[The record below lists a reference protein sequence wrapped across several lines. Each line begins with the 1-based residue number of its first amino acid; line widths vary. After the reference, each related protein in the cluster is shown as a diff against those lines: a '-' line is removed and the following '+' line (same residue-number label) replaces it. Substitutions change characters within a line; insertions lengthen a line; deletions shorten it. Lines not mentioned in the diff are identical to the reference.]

1 MGKSIRT
8 PDTQTADGAGTRA
21 AALDREPIKL
31 DSSKLDIA
39 KDVPAPPPPPP
50 PRLDEFDQPR
60 AAKPQLASTLMMV
73 LLFLMTL
80 GFAALAAYH
89 APTLGWPALI
99 LLGGMAVMA
108 FIAFLISR
116 ADRRT
121 ELRSESPENIYVN
134 AFWRDPEPSIIIRG
148 GKVVRANRAYE
159 YLAKSLGVKSEGGL
173 PPTVDRLFADQ
184 RNETAPAI
192 FRLHHM
198 GEETSFAEEIVDT
211 IGPSGRHHRYHLRVT
226 ALQGGQLWTI
236 TDLANSVSGAATA
249 LTHAPVGL
257 FSVDREGKVLAMNS
271 VLERWLGVDKSPAP
285 DFMREFI
292 ESPETLLESPPVPG
306 RIVRADTRLITRK
319 GLVSPTVMVGS
330 WRELDTG
337 EIIASVGLYG
347 HSSLGAPAN
356 PVLARRLAA
365 AKAGAHGVAQPSAKA
380 GLISGSDS
388 ALAAPFGIL
397 KLKGSTLA
405 ESMIVS
411 ANHAFDRMAEG
422 QVWTGN
428 DFAQIINDN
437 ADSREFLSLPAGDCE
452 PEKAYEAFLFGDRAL
467 PVSIYI
473 VAEPGDPLV
482 SWAYLVDISARKSLE
497 DQLVQSQKMQA
508 IGQLAAGVAHDFNNL
523 LTAIRLNTDEL
534 LGRHPVGDPSYP
546 ELQKINS
553 TVSRAAGLVKKLLAF
568 SRRQTRR
575 AERVDVTETL
585 SDMVVTL
592 KQTIGERVKLNVV
605 HGRGLPPILADKTQI
620 DTVLMNL
627 CVNAR
632 DAMAEQGGGTITIR
646 SSERRLE
653 ALDDSDP
660 AEKLKAAKGEHFVCI
675 EVSDTGTGMPDEVKA
690 KIFEPFFTTKEVGK
704 GTGLGLAT
712 VYGIVEQS
720 GGAMSVDSTMGV
732 GTSFRLYFPV
742 ADENFVPEVLAT
754 PKAAAGPR
762 PPSNL
767 AGQGTILFVEDED
780 SVRVIAAKTLR
791 KRGYKVIEACDGDEA
806 FEILEDGEEVF
817 DLMISD
823 VVMPGMDGP
832 TLLKKARAML
842 GEARIVFISGYA
854 KEEFSDLLSE
864 EPDVTFLPKPFT
876 LAQLAEKVKAEIG
889 ESNDDYY

>member
-1 MGKSIRT
+1 MIR
-8 PDTQTADGAGTRA
+8 DTDKAQLA
-21 AALDREPIKL
+21 E
-31 DSSKLDIA
+31 
-39 KDVPAPPPPPP
+39 APPLRQTQ
-50 PRLDEFDQPR
+50 RLETAPVLGSGENIT
-60 AAKPQLASTLMMV
+60 ALASAFPDASSAVTRGNRLSTLIII
-73 LLFLMTL
+73 LLLLLTAGL
-80 GFAALAAYH
+80 TALAALN
-89 APTLGWPALI
+89 AKTMGWPAVI
-99 LLGGMAVMA
+99 LLGGMAVLA
-108 FIAFLISR
+108 FIAYLISL

-121 ELRSESPENIYVN
+121 RKRAAAPENIYVS
-134 AFWRDPEPSIIIRG
+134 AFWRDPVPAVIIRG
-148 GKVVRANRAYE
+148 GLVLRANAAYMK
-159 YLAKSLGVKSEGGL
+159 LAKELGISAVGGL
-173 PPTVDRLFADQ
+173 APTVDRMFAGQ
-184 RNETAPAI
+184 GEGTAPAI

-198 GEETSFAEEIVDT
+198 PEDMPRAEEFIET
-211 IGPSGRHHRYHLRVT
+211 IARDGRHRRYHLQVST
-226 ALQGGQLWTI
+226 LPDGQLWQISDMTK
-236 TDLANSVSGAATA
+236 TVTRGEPV

-257 FSVDREGKVLAMNS
+257 FSVDRDGKVIAMNA
-271 VLERWLGVDKSPAP
+271 VLERWLGVDKLPPPAY
-285 DFMREFI
+285 MREFI
-292 ESPETLLESPPVPG
+292 ENPETLLESPPTPG

-319 GLVSPTVMVGS
+319 GLVSPTVMVGT

-337 EIIASVGLYG
+337 EIVASIALYG
-347 HSSLGAPAN
+347 HSSLGAPTN
-356 PVLARRLAA
+356 PALTR
-365 AKAGAHGVAQPSAKA
+365 
-380 GLISGSDS
+380 DS
-388 ALAAPFGIL
+388 AARVTASRKGTSAGPDSVFSAPFGIL
-397 KLKGSTLA
+397 NLNGATLGDA
-405 ESMIVS
+405 TIVS
-411 ANHAFDRMAEG
+411 SNPAFERMAEG
-422 QVWTGN
+422 RIWKGSTFSKVL
-428 DFAQIINDN
+428 I
-437 ADSREFLSLPAGDCE
+437 DSPETRELLAMQPAACSPEQAFEAVLSGD
-452 PEKAYEAFLFGDRAL
+452 KAL
-467 PVSIYI
+467 PISLYVVSEPTDPNICWVYI
-473 VAEPGDPLV
+473 
-482 SWAYLVDISARKSLE
+482 VDISARKLLE

-605 HGRGLPPILADKTQI
+605 HGRGLPPILADKNQI
-620 DTVLMNL
+620 DTILMNL

-632 DAMAEQGGGTITIR
+632 DAMADQGGGTITIR
-646 SSERRLE
+646 SSDCDIAALE
-653 ALDDSDP
+653 SYDP
-660 AEKLKAAKGEHFVCI
+660 VEAIRKAKADRFVRI
-675 EVSDTGTGMPDEVKA
+675 EISDTGTGMTDDVKA

-720 GGAMSVDSTMGV
+720 GGAMSVDSTIGV
-732 GTSFRLYFPV
+732 GTTFRLYFPV
-742 ADENFVPEVLAT
+742 ADETFVADANAGVKA
-754 PKAAAGPR
+754 KAAVR

-791 KRGYKVIEACDGDEA
+791 KRGYKVIEACDGEEA
-806 FEILEDGEEVF
+806 YEILEDDEHNF

-832 TLLKKARAML
+832 ALLKKGRAML

-889 ESNDDYY
+889 ESNDEYL

>member
-1 MGKSIRT
+1 MKSVIRT
-8 PDTQTADGAGTRA
+8 NNDKQVAEAPPQNQTARLKAVEGEAVSTPEIAGQSEGSNPA
-21 AALDREPIKL
+21 E
-31 DSSKLDIA
+31 SA
-39 KDVPAPPPPPP
+39 KTSAGS
-50 PRLDEFDQPR
+50 L
-60 AAKPQLASTLMMV
+60 LLLV
-73 LLFLMTL
+73 LLFLMMVTL
-80 GFAALAAYH
+80 AALAAVN
-89 APTLGWPALI
+89 AKALGWSAI
-99 LLGGMAVMA
+99 VVLGGLALLA
-108 FIAFLISR
+108 FIAFLISYETRKSRLR
-116 ADRRT
+116 AAAPQD
-121 ELRSESPENIYVN
+121 IYISAFN
-134 AFWRDPEPSIIIRG
+134 ADPDPSVIIKS
-148 GKVVRANRAYE
+148 GKVVRANAAYIA
-159 YLAKSLGVKSEGGL
+159 LASELDVLAVGGTA
-173 PPTVDRLFADQ
+173 PTVDRMFAGQ
-184 RNETAPAI
+184 GEEIAPAI

-198 GEETSFAEEIVDT
+198 RDDVSFAEEFIETLD
-211 IGPSGRHHRYHLRVT
+211 GDGRARRYHLRVS
-226 ALQGGQLWTI
+226 ALNDAQLWQVGDMARRVTGGEP
-236 TDLANSVSGAATA
+236 V
-249 LTHAPVGL
+249 LTQAPVGL
-257 FSVDREGKVLAMNS
+257 FSVDREGKVIAMNS
-271 VLERWLGVDKSPAP
+271 VLERWLGVGP
-285 DFMREFI
+285 DEPIATMREFI
-292 ESPETLLESPPVPG
+292 ENPETLLDSPPTPG

-319 GLVSPTVMVGS
+319 RLVSPTVMIGT

-337 EIIASVGLYG
+337 EIVASVALYG
-347 HSSLGAPAN
+347 HSSLGGGSESPA
-356 PVLARRLAA
+356 LARAA
-365 AKAGAHGVAQPSAKA
+365 AARLKAKRSA
-380 GLISGSDS
+380 SGEVQSEDS
-388 ALAAPFGIL
+388 VLAAPFGIL
-397 KLKGSTLA
+397 QLSGATLGEA
-405 ESMIVS
+405 TILS
-411 ANHAFDRMAEG
+411 ANPAFERMSEG
-422 QVWTGN
+422 RISAGGDFSDVLTPIGN
-428 DFAQIINDN
+428 SSELLA
-437 ADSREFLSLPAGDCE
+437 LSPASCE
-452 PEKAYEAFLFGDRAL
+452 PETAYEAVLSGDAAM

-473 VAEPGDPLV
+473 VAEPADPTV
-482 SWAYLVDISARKSLE
+482 CWAYIVDISARKLLE

-605 HGRGLPPILADKTQI
+605 HGRGLPPVLADKNQI
-620 DTVLMNL
+620 DTILMNL

-632 DAMAEQGGGTITIR
+632 DAMADQGGGTITIR
-646 SSERRLE
+646 SSACDMSALE
-653 ALDDSDP
+653 ATDP
-660 AEKLKAAKGEHFVCI
+660 ADALKAAKGDNFVRI
-675 EVSDTGTGMPDEVKA
+675 SVSDTGTGMPDDIKA

-720 GGAMSVDSTMGV
+720 GGAMSVDSAMGV
-732 GTSFRLYFPV
+732 GTTFRLYFPV
-742 ADENFVPEVLAT
+742 ADPSMVPEVET
-754 PKAAAGPR
+754 KPKAAAASR

-767 AGQGTILFVEDED
+767 SGQGTILFVEDED

-806 FEILEDGEEVF
+806 YEILEDGEDVF

-832 TLLKKARAML
+832 TLLKKGRKML

-876 LAQLAEKVKAEIG
+876 LVQLAEKVKEQIG
-889 ESNDDYY
+889 ESNDEYL

>member
-1 MGKSIRT
+1 MSSMIR
-8 PDTQTADGAGTRA
+8 DTDEAAKANAAVMTATVAGEVA
-21 AALDREPIKL
+21 E
-31 DSSKLDIA
+31 
-39 KDVPAPPPPPP
+39 APPL
-50 PRLDEFDQPR
+50 RQTQQLR
-60 AAKPQLASTLMMV
+60 AEGISRRDNVHALASAFPDSDGPAGRGSRASVFILI
-73 LLFLMTL
+73 LLILLTL
-80 GFAALAAYH
+80 GLTVLAAIN
-89 APTLGWPALI
+89 AKSMGWPALI

-108 FIAFLISR
+108 FIACLISL

-121 ELRSESPENIYVN
+121 RVRAEAPENVYVS
-134 AFWRDPEPSIIIRG
+134 AFWRDPVPAVIIRG
-148 GKVVRANRAYE
+148 GLVLRANAAYMA
-159 YLAKSLGVKSEGGL
+159 LANELGVTGAGGL
-173 PPTVDRLFADQ
+173 APTVDRMFAGQ
-184 RNETAPAI
+184 GEGTAPAI

-198 GEETSFAEEIVDT
+198 AEDTPRAEEFIET
-211 IGPSGRHHRYHLRVT
+211 IARDGRHRRYHIQVT
-226 ALQGGQLWTI
+226 ALSDGQLWQISDMAKTV
-236 TDLANSVSGAATA
+236 TGGEPV

-257 FSVDREGKVLAMNS
+257 FSVDRDGKVIAMNA
-271 VLERWLGVDKSPAP
+271 VLERWLGVDKLPAP
-285 DFMREFI
+285 DLMREFI
-292 ESPETLLESPPVPG
+292 ENPETLLESPPTPG

-319 GLVSPTVMVGS
+319 GLVSPTVMVGT

-337 EIIASVGLYG
+337 EIVASVALYG
-347 HSSLGAPAN
+347 HSSLGAPSS
-356 PVLARRLAA
+356 LALTRQSAARLQASRR
-365 AKAGAHGVAQPSAKA
+365 S
-380 GLISGSDS
+380 SGSASAMSDS
-388 ALAAPFGIL
+388 VISAPFGIL
-397 KLKGSTLA
+397 KLQGDTLGA
-405 ESMIVS
+405 ATIISS
-411 ANHAFDRMAEG
+411 NPAFERMAEG
-422 QVWTGN
+422 RIWAGN
-428 DFAQIINDN
+428 DFASVLTDTSQ
-437 ADSREFLSLPAGDCE
+437 SRELLVLAPGACSPETAFEAVLSGDN
-452 PEKAYEAFLFGDRAL
+452 AL
-467 PVSIYI
+467 PVSIYV
-473 VAEPGDPLV
+473 VAEPADPSV
-482 SWAYLVDISARKSLE
+482 CWVYLVDISARKLLE

-605 HGRGLPPILADKTQI
+605 HGRGLPPILADKNQI
-620 DTVLMNL
+620 DTILMNL

-632 DAMAEQGGGTITIR
+632 DAMADQGGGTITIR
-646 SSERRLE
+646 SSDCELDALE
-653 ALDDSDP
+653 PSDP
-660 AEKLKAAKGEHFVCI
+660 AEALRKAKGERFVRI

-720 GGAMSVDSTMGV
+720 GGAMSVDSTIGV
-732 GTSFRLYFPV
+732 GTTFRLYFPV
-742 ADENFVPEVLAT
+742 ADANFIPDISPK
-754 PKAAAGPR
+754 PKASTAPR
-762 PPSNL
+762 PPSDL

-806 FEILEDGEEVF
+806 YDILEAGEEKF

-832 TLLKKARAML
+832 TLLKKGRALL
-842 GEARIVFISGYA
+842 GDARIVFISGYA

-889 ESNDDYY
+889 ESNDEYL

>member
-1 MGKSIRT
+1 MIR
-8 PDTQTADGAGTRA
+8 DTD
-21 AALDREPIKL
+21 K
-31 DSSKLDIA
+31 A
-39 KDVPAPPPPPP
+39 KVAEAPPLRETQ
-50 PRLDEFDQPR
+50 RLEMSASVIGR
-60 AAKPQLASTLMMV
+60 ENIESLASAFPDAREAPRSSGLSILIMV
-73 LLFLMTL
+73 LLVLLTL
-80 GFAALAAYH
+80 GLTGLTAFH
-89 APTLGWPALI
+89 ARTMGWPALV
-99 LLGGMAVMA
+99 LLGGMAVLA
-108 FIAFLISR
+108 FIACLISL

-121 ELRSESPENIYVN
+121 RARAVAPENIYVS
-134 AFWRDPEPSIIIRG
+134 AFWRDPVPAVIIRG
-148 GKVVRANRAYE
+148 GLVLRANAAYMA
-159 YLAKSLGVKSEGGL
+159 LAKELGVSGVGGL
-173 PPTVDRLFADQ
+173 APTVDRMFAGQ
-184 RNETAPAI
+184 GEGTAPAI

-198 GEETSFAEEIVDT
+198 PENTPRAEEFIET
-211 IGPSGRHHRYHLRVT
+211 IARDGRHRRYHLQVS
-226 ALQGGQLWTI
+226 ALPDGQLWQISDMAKTV
-236 TDLANSVSGAATA
+236 TGGEPV

-257 FSVDREGKVLAMNS
+257 FSVDRDGKVIAMNV
-271 VLERWLGVDKSPAP
+271 VLERWLGVDKLPAP
-285 DFMREFI
+285 ALMREFI
-292 ESPETLLESPPVPG
+292 ENPETLLESPPTPG

-319 GLVSPTVMVGS
+319 GLVSPTVMIGT

-337 EIIASVGLYG
+337 EIVASVALYG
-347 HSSLGAPAN
+347 HSSLGAPSSPA
-356 PVLARRLAA
+356 LTRESASRITASRQ
-365 AKAGAHGVAQPSAKA
+365 GATASN
-380 GLISGSDS
+380 SDS
-388 ALAAPFGIL
+388 VFSAPFGIL
-397 KLKGSTLA
+397 NLKGETLGTA
-405 ESMIVS
+405 KIVS
-411 ANHAFDRMAEG
+411 SNPAFERMAEG
-422 QVWTGN
+422 RIWTGN
-428 DFAQIINDN
+428 DFSAVLTDSIE
-437 ADSREFLSLPAGDCE
+437 SRELLALAPTACSPQNAFEAVLAGDN
-452 PEKAYEAFLFGDRAL
+452 AL
-467 PVSIYI
+467 PVSIY
-473 VAEPGDPLV
+473 VVSEPTDPTNCWV
-482 SWAYLVDISARKSLE
+482 YLVDISTRKLLE

-605 HGRGLPPILADKTQI
+605 HGRGLPPILADKNQI
-620 DTVLMNL
+620 DTILMNL

-632 DAMAEQGGGTITIR
+632 DAMADQGGGTITIR
-646 SSERRLE
+646 SSDCDIEALE
-653 ALDDSDP
+653 AYDP
-660 AEKLKAAKGEHFVCI
+660 IDAIRKAKADRFVRI

-720 GGAMSVDSTMGV
+720 GGAMSVDSTIGV
-732 GTSFRLYFPV
+732 GTTFRLYFPV
-742 ADENFVPEVLAT
+742 ADENFVADVNAA
-754 PKAAAGPR
+754 PKAKAAVR

-791 KRGYKVIEACDGDEA
+791 KRGYKVIEACDGEEA
-806 FEILEDGEEVF
+806 YEILEDGEEKF

-832 TLLKKARAML
+832 ALLKKGRPLL

-889 ESNDDYY
+889 ESNDEYL

>member
-1 MGKSIRT
+1 MIRDIEAAQVAEA
-8 PDTQTADGAGTRA
+8 PPLSQTQ
-21 AALDREPIKL
+21 KL
-31 DSSKLDIA
+31 DAAPSVSEQSNNIPAQRSDALANEFSNLADLKASNSKGGSVVI
-39 KDVPAPPPPPP
+39 V
-50 PRLDEFDQPR
+50 
-60 AAKPQLASTLMMV
+60 V
-73 LLFLMTL
+73 LLGLMTL
-80 GFAALAAYH
+80 VLSGLTAYH
-89 APTLGWPALI
+89 ASSLGWPALF
-99 LLGGMAVMA
+99 LLAGMAVLA
-108 FIAFLISR
+108 FIACLIAL

-121 ELRSESPENIYVN
+121 KARAHAPENIYIS
-134 AFWRDPEPSIIIRG
+134 AFQQDPVAAVIIRG
-148 GKVVRANRAYE
+148 GSVLRANAAYMA
-159 YLAKSLGVKSEGGL
+159 LATELGVTTTGGL
-173 PPTVDRLFADQ
+173 APTVDRMFTGQ
-184 RNETAPAI
+184 GEGTAPAI
-192 FRLHHM
+192 FRLHHLP
-198 GEETSFAEEIVDT
+198 EDTPHAEEFIET
-211 IGPSGRHHRYHLRVT
+211 IARDGRHRRYNLQVT
-226 ALQGGQLWTI
+226 ALPDGQLWQISDMAKTV
-236 TDLANSVSGAATA
+236 TGGEPV

-257 FSVDREGKVLAMNS
+257 FSVDRDGKIIAMNA
-271 VLERWLGVDKSPAP
+271 VLERWLGSDKMPAP
-285 DFMREFI
+285 EWMREFI
-292 ESPETLLESPPVPG
+292 ENPESLLESPPTPG

-319 GLVSPTVMVGS
+319 GLVSPTVMVGT

-337 EIIASVGLYG
+337 EIVASVALYG
-347 HSSLGAPAN
+347 HSSLGVPSNQAPS
-356 PVLARRLAA
+356 RDAA
-365 AKAGAHGVAQPSAKA
+365 ARLNASRRGAGTSAAHT
-380 GLISGSDS
+380 DS
-388 ALAAPFGIL
+388 VLSSPFGVL
-397 KLKGSTLA
+397 KLKGDTLGDA
-405 ESMIVS
+405 TIISS
-411 ANHAFDRMAEG
+411 NPAFERMGEG
-422 QVWTGN
+422 RIWAGN
-428 DFAQIINDN
+428 DFSTVLTDN
-437 ADSREFLSLPAGDCE
+437 AASRDLLALSPSACNPEQAFEAVLSGDH
-452 PEKAYEAFLFGDRAL
+452 AL
-467 PVSIYI
+467 PVNLYVVSEPADLTVCWIYI
-473 VAEPGDPLV
+473 
-482 SWAYLVDISARKSLE
+482 VDISARKLLE

-575 AERVDVTETL
+575 AEAVDVTDTL

-605 HGRGLPPILADKTQI
+605 HGRGLPPILADKNQI
-620 DTVLMNL
+620 DTILMNL

-632 DAMAEQGGGTITIR
+632 DAMSDQGGGTITIR
-646 SSERRLE
+646 SSDCDLANLLDTDPVE
-653 ALDDSDP
+653 ALR
-660 AEKLKAAKGEHFVCI
+660 KAKGDRFVRI
-675 EVSDTGTGMPDEVKA
+675 EVSDTGTGMPDNVKA

-742 ADENFVPEVLAT
+742 VDASFVADVVVK
-754 PKAAAGPR
+754 PKSSAPR
-762 PPSNL
+762 PPSDL

-806 FEILEDGEEVF
+806 YEILEEGEDTF

-832 TLLKKARAML
+832 TLLKKGRSLL
-842 GEARIVFISGYA
+842 GDARIVFISGYA
-854 KEEFSDLLSE
+854 KEEFSELLSE

-889 ESNDDYY
+889 ESHDEYL

>member
-1 MGKSIRT
+1 MSSMIRDIDKAQVSEA
-8 PDTQTADGAGTRA
+8 PPLKQTQRFENHGNRPVGAVAENVRM
-21 AALDREPIKL
+21 
-31 DSSKLDIA
+31 SSDAFNNDITQKEFPDIA
-39 KDVPAPPPPPP
+39 RRSSPPNSIASMMIIA
-50 PRLDEFDQPR
+50 LLILITVGLTV
-60 AAKPQLASTLMMV
+60 LA
-73 LLFLMTL
+73 
-80 GFAALAAYH
+80 GFH
-89 APTLGWPALI
+89 ASSMGWSALI
-99 LLGGMAVMA
+99 LLGGMAVLA
-108 FIAFLISR
+108 FIACLIAL

-121 ELRSESPENIYVN
+121 KARAHAPENIYIS
-134 AFWRDPEPSIIIRG
+134 AFWRDPVPAVIIRDSR
-148 GKVVRANRAYE
+148 VLRANAAYMA
-159 YLAKSLGVKSEGGL
+159 LAEELGITGTGGL
-173 PPTVDRLFADQ
+173 APTVDRMFAGQGDGI
-184 RNETAPAI
+184 APAI
-192 FRLHHM
+192 FRLHHLP
-198 GEETSFAEEIVDT
+198 EKTKFAEEFIET
-211 IGPSGRHHRYHLRVT
+211 IAPDSRLRRYHLAVS
-226 ALQGGQLWTI
+226 ALSDGQLWQISDMAKTV
-236 TDLANSVSGAATA
+236 TGGEPV

-257 FSVDREGKVLAMNS
+257 FSVDRDGKVIAMNT
-271 VLERWLGVDKSPAP
+271 VLERWLGVDKLPAP
-285 DFMREFI
+285 DLMREFI
-292 ESPETLLESPPVPG
+292 ESPETLLESPPTPG

-319 GLVSPTVMVGS
+319 GLVSPTVMIGT

-337 EIIASVGLYG
+337 EIVASVALYG
-347 HSSLGAPAN
+347 HSSLGTPTAPAVTGQAASRLRSARGRSSDLTGN
-356 PVLARRLAA
+356 SESVL
-365 AKAGAHGVAQPSAKA
+365 S
-380 GLISGSDS
+380 
-388 ALAAPFGIL
+388 APFGIL
-397 KLKGSTLA
+397 KLEGETLGEA
-405 ESMIVS
+405 TIISS
-411 ANHAFDRMAEG
+411 NPAFERMGEG
-422 QVWTGN
+422 RIWTGN
-428 DFAQIINDN
+428 PFSTVLTPTASSKDLLA
-437 ADSREFLSLPAGDCE
+437 LSPLNCNPDTPFEAVLSGD
-452 PEKAYEAFLFGDRAL
+452 KAM
-467 PVSIYI
+467 PVSLYI
-473 VAEPGDPLV
+473 VADPNTPQTCWV
-482 SWAYLVDISARKSLE
+482 YIVDISARKLLE

-605 HGRGLPPILADKTQI
+605 HGRGLPPILADKNQI
-620 DTVLMNL
+620 DTILMNL

-632 DAMAEQGGGTITIR
+632 DAMADQGGGTITIR
-646 SSERRLE
+646 SSACDL
-653 ALDDSDP
+653 ADLQPSDP
-660 AEKLKAAKGEHFVCI
+660 VEGLRKAKGDAFVRI

-720 GGAMSVDSTMGV
+720 GGVMSVDSTMGV
-732 GTSFRLYFPV
+732 GTTFRLYFPV
-742 ADENFVPEVLAT
+742 ADANFVPEVA
-754 PKAAAGPR
+754 PKPKSTAPR
-762 PPSNL
+762 PPSDL

-806 FEILEDGEEVF
+806 YEILEDGEETF

-832 TLLKKARAML
+832 ALLKKGRKLL
-842 GEARIVFISGYA
+842 GDARIVFISGYA

-876 LAQLAEKVKAEIG
+876 LAQLAAKVKAEIG
-889 ESNDDYY
+889 ESNDEYL

>member
-1 MGKSIRT
+1 
-8 PDTQTADGAGTRA
+8 
-21 AALDREPIKL
+21 
-31 DSSKLDIA
+31 
-39 KDVPAPPPPPP
+39 
-50 PRLDEFDQPR
+50 
-60 AAKPQLASTLMMV
+60 
-73 LLFLMTL
+73 
-80 GFAALAAYH
+80 
-89 APTLGWPALI
+89 
-99 LLGGMAVMA
+99 
-108 FIAFLISR
+108 
-116 ADRRT
+116 
-121 ELRSESPENIYVN
+121 
-134 AFWRDPEPSIIIRG
+134 
-148 GKVVRANRAYE
+148 
-159 YLAKSLGVKSEGGL
+159 
-173 PPTVDRLFADQ
+173 
-184 RNETAPAI
+184 
-192 FRLHHM
+192 
-198 GEETSFAEEIVDT
+198 
-211 IGPSGRHHRYHLRVT
+211 
-226 ALQGGQLWTI
+226 
-236 TDLANSVSGAATA
+236 
-249 LTHAPVGL
+249 
-257 FSVDREGKVLAMNS
+257 
-271 VLERWLGVDKSPAP
+271 
-285 DFMREFI
+285 
-292 ESPETLLESPPVPG
+292 
-306 RIVRADTRLITRK
+306 
-319 GLVSPTVMVGS
+319 
-330 WRELDTG
+330 
-337 EIIASVGLYG
+337 
-347 HSSLGAPAN
+347 
-356 PVLARRLAA
+356 
-365 AKAGAHGVAQPSAKA
+365 
-380 GLISGSDS
+380 
-388 ALAAPFGIL
+388 
-397 KLKGSTLA
+397 
-405 ESMIVS
+405 
-411 ANHAFDRMAEG
+411 
-422 QVWTGN
+422 
-428 DFAQIINDN
+428 
-437 ADSREFLSLPAGDCE
+437 
-452 PEKAYEAFLFGDRAL
+452 
-467 PVSIYI
+467 
-473 VAEPGDPLV
+473 
-482 SWAYLVDISARKSLE
+482 
-497 DQLVQSQKMQA
+497 
-508 IGQLAAGVAHDFNNL
+508 
-523 LTAIRLNTDEL
+523 
-534 LGRHPVGDPSYP
+534 
-546 ELQKINS
+546 
-553 TVSRAAGLVKKLLAF
+553 
-568 SRRQTRR
+568 
-575 AERVDVTETL
+575 
-585 SDMVVTL
+585 
-592 KQTIGERVKLNVV
+592 
-605 HGRGLPPILADKTQI
+605 
-620 DTVLMNL
+620 MNL

>member
-1 MGKSIRT
+1 MIRDIKKAEIAEAT
-8 PDTQTADGAGTRA
+8 PLSQTQRLEPVAHIPA
-21 AALDREPIKL
+21 AHMSNLHIDDA
-31 DSSKLDIA
+31 
-39 KDVPAPPPPPP
+39 VP
-50 PRLDEFDQPR
+50 RGGS
-60 AAKPQLASTLMMV
+60 LASVLIIV
-73 LLFLMTL
+73 LLGGLTL
-80 GFAALAAYH
+80 GLAGLAAFH
-89 APTLGWPALI
+89 ASSLGWPALI
-99 LLGGMAVMA
+99 LLGGMAVLA
-108 FIAFLISR
+108 FIACLISL
-116 ADRRT
+116 ADRRS
-121 ELRSESPENIYVN
+121 RARADAPENIYVS
-134 AFWRDPEPSIIIRG
+134 AFWRDPVPAVIIRG
-148 GKVVRANRAYE
+148 GLVLRANAAYMA
-159 YLAKSLGVKSEGGL
+159 LANELGVTGVGGL
-173 PPTVDRLFADQ
+173 APTVDRMFAGQGDG
-184 RNETAPAI
+184 TAPAI

-198 GEETSFAEEIVDT
+198 AEDTPQAEEFIET
-211 IGPSGRHHRYHLRVT
+211 IARDGRHRRYHLQVT
-226 ALQGGQLWTI
+226 ALPDGQLWQISDMAKTV
-236 TDLANSVSGAATA
+236 TGGEPV

-257 FSVDREGKVLAMNS
+257 FSVDRDGKVIAMNA
-271 VLERWLGVDKSPAP
+271 VLERWLGVDKMPAP
-285 DFMREFI
+285 HLMREFI
-292 ESPETLLESPPVPG
+292 ENPETLLESPPTPG

-319 GLVSPTVMVGS
+319 GLVSPTVMVGT

-337 EIIASVGLYG
+337 EVVASVALYG
-347 HSSLGAPAN
+347 HSSLGSPSSPA
-356 PVLARRLAA
+356 LTREAATRLQSSRRMGTSG
-365 AKAGAHGVAQPSAKA
+365 AGQ
-380 GLISGSDS
+380 SDS
-388 ALAAPFGIL
+388 VLSAPFGIL
-397 KLKGSTLA
+397 KLKGETLGGA
-405 ESMIVS
+405 TIISS
-411 ANHAFDRMAEG
+411 NPAFERMAEG
-422 QVWTGN
+422 RIWAGN
-428 DFAQIINDN
+428 DFSTVLTNN
-437 ADSREFLSLPAGDCE
+437 AESHDLLTLTPSTCSSEQAYDAVLSGNN
-452 PEKAYEAFLFGDRAL
+452 AL
-467 PVSIYI
+467 NVSIYI
-473 VAEPGDPLV
+473 VSEPSEPSV
-482 SWAYLVDISARKSLE
+482 CWVYLVDISARKLLE

-605 HGRGLPPILADKTQI
+605 HGRGLPPILADKNQI
-620 DTVLMNL
+620 DTILMNL

-632 DAMAEQGGGTITIR
+632 DAMADQGGGTITIR
-646 SSERRLE
+646 SSDCDLSIAETTDPLE
-653 ALDDSDP
+653 ALR
-660 AEKLKAAKGEHFVCI
+660 KAKGERFVRI

-720 GGAMSVDSTMGV
+720 GGAMSVDSTIGV
-732 GTSFRLYFPV
+732 GTTFRLYFPV
-742 ADENFVPEVLAT
+742 ADSNFVPEASAK
-754 PKAAAGPR
+754 PKTSAPR
-762 PPSNL
+762 PPSDL

-806 FEILEDGEEVF
+806 YEILEEGEEAF

-832 TLLKKARAML
+832 TLLKKGRALL
-842 GEARIVFISGYA
+842 GDARIVFISGYA

-889 ESNDDYY
+889 ESNDEYL

>member
-1 MGKSIRT
+1 MSSMIR
-8 PDTQTADGAGTRA
+8 
-21 AALDREPIKL
+21 
-31 DSSKLDIA
+31 DID
-39 KDVPAPPPPPP
+39 KVQVSEAPPLSQTQRFQNHVDVSRDSATKNTPMPRDISENEFPGIANSSAPP
-50 PRLDEFDQPR
+50 
-60 AAKPQLASTLMMV
+60 KGLASIIIITLLV
-73 LLFLMTL
+73 LLTIGLTL
-80 GFAALAAYH
+80 LAGFH
-89 APTLGWPALI
+89 ASSIGWPALI
-99 LLGGMAVMA
+99 LLGGMAVLA
-108 FIAFLISR
+108 FIACLIAL

-121 ELRSESPENIYVN
+121 KARAHAPENIYIS
-134 AFWRDPEPSIIIRG
+134 AFWRDPVPAVIIRDG
-148 GKVVRANRAYE
+148 RVLRANSAYMA
-159 YLAKSLGVKSEGGL
+159 LAEDLGVTGTGGL
-173 PPTVDRLFADQ
+173 APTVDRMFAGQ
-184 RNETAPAI
+184 GEGTAPAI
-192 FRLHHM
+192 FRLHHLP
-198 GEETSFAEEIVDT
+198 EKTSYAEEFIET
-211 IGPSGRHHRYHLRVT
+211 IAGDGRLRRYHLAVS
-226 ALQGGQLWTI
+226 ALSKGQLWQISDMAKTV
-236 TDLANSVSGAATA
+236 TGGEPV

-257 FSVDREGKVLAMNS
+257 FSVDRDGKVIAMNA
-271 VLERWLGVDKSPAP
+271 VLERWLGVDKMPAP
-285 DFMREFI
+285 DLMREFI
-292 ESPETLLESPPVPG
+292 ESPETLLESPPTPG

-319 GLVSPTVMVGS
+319 GLVSPTVMVGT

-337 EIIASVGLYG
+337 EIVASVALYG
-347 HSSLGAPAN
+347 HSTLGAPTA
-356 PVLARRLAA
+356 PSVKSQAA
-365 AKAGAHGVAQPSAKA
+365 ALRSRAN
-380 GLISGSDS
+380 LSGHSES
-388 ALAAPFGIL
+388 VLSAPFGIL
-397 KLKGSTLA
+397 KLEGETLGEA
-405 ESMIVS
+405 TIISS
-411 ANHAFDRMAEG
+411 NPAFERMGEG
-422 QVWTGN
+422 RIWTGN
-428 DFAQIINDN
+428 AFSTVLAPSASSKELLALSPLNCRADEPYEAVLSGDN
-437 ADSREFLSLPAGDCE
+437 AM
-452 PEKAYEAFLFGDRAL
+452 
-467 PVSIYI
+467 PVSLYI
-473 VAEPGDPLV
+473 VADSDAPQTCWV
-482 SWAYLVDISARKSLE
+482 YIVDISARKLLE

-605 HGRGLPPILADKTQI
+605 HGRGLPPILADKNQI
-620 DTVLMNL
+620 DTILMNL

-632 DAMAEQGGGTITIR
+632 DAMADQGGGTITIR
-646 SSERRLE
+646 SSACDL
-653 ALDDSDP
+653 ADLQPSDP
-660 AEKLKAAKGEHFVCI
+660 VEGLRKAKGDAFVRI

-720 GGAMSVDSTMGV
+720 GGVMSVDSTMGV
-732 GTSFRLYFPV
+732 GTTFRLYFPV
-742 ADENFVPEVLAT
+742 ADASFVQEVA
-754 PKAAAGPR
+754 PKPKSTAPR
-762 PPSNL
+762 PPSDL

-806 FEILEDGEEVF
+806 YEILEDGEETF

-832 TLLKKARAML
+832 ALLKKGRKLL
-842 GEARIVFISGYA
+842 GDARIVFISGYA

-876 LAQLAEKVKAEIG
+876 LAQLAAKVKAEIG
-889 ESNDDYY
+889 ESNDEYL

>member
-1 MGKSIRT
+1 MSILARF
-8 PDTQTADGAGTRA
+8 GAI
-21 AALDREPIKL
+21 PCQ
-31 DSSKLDIA
+31 
-39 KDVPAPPPPPP
+39 
-50 PRLDEFDQPR
+50 RL
-60 AAKPQLASTLMMV
+60 S
-73 LLFLMTL
+73 
-80 GFAALAAYH
+80 FAA
-89 APTLGWPALI
+89 
-99 LLGGMAVMA
+99 V
-108 FIAFLISR
+108 SC
-116 ADRRT
+116 
-121 ELRSESPENIYVN
+121 
-134 AFWRDPEPSIIIRG
+134 
-148 GKVVRANRAYE
+148 
-159 YLAKSLGVKSEGGL
+159 LGVSGTGGL
-173 PPTVDRLFADQ
+173 APTVDRMFAGQ
-184 RNETAPAI
+184 GEGTAPAI

-198 GEETSFAEEIVDT
+198 PENTARAEEFIET
-211 IGPSGRHHRYHLRVT
+211 IARDGRHRRYHLQVT
-226 ALQGGQLWTI
+226 ALSDGPLWQISDMSKTVTGGEP
-236 TDLANSVSGAATA
+236 V

-257 FSVDREGKVLAMNS
+257 FSVDRDGKVIAMNA
-271 VLERWLGVDKSPAP
+271 VLERWLGVDKLPAP
-285 DFMREFI
+285 NMMREFI
-292 ESPETLLESPPVPG
+292 ENPETLLESPPTPG

-319 GLVSPTVMVGS
+319 GLVSPTVMVGT

-337 EIIASVGLYG
+337 EIVASVALYG
-347 HSSLGAPAN
+347 HSSLGAPSSPALTRESTN
-356 PVLARRLAA
+356 QLHTKLRNRGAAEGQADSVL
-365 AKAGAHGVAQPSAKA
+365 S
-380 GLISGSDS
+380 
-388 ALAAPFGIL
+388 APFGIL
-397 KLKGSTLA
+397 KLKGRTLG
-405 ESMIVS
+405 S
-411 ANHAFDRMAEG
+411 AVILSNNPAFERMAEG
-422 QVWTGN
+422 RIWAGN
-428 DFAQIINDN
+428 DFAAVLTDN
-437 ADSREFLSLPAGDCE
+437 AQSRELLAMPPVACN
-452 PEKAYEAFLFGDRAL
+452 PQHAYEVVLSGDGAL
-467 PVSIYI
+467 PVSIYV
-473 VAEPGDPLV
+473 VAEPAEPSV
-482 SWAYLVDISARKSLE
+482 CWVYLVDISARKLLE

-605 HGRGLPPILADKTQI
+605 HGRGLPPILADKNQI
-620 DTVLMNL
+620 DTILMNL

-632 DAMAEQGGGTITIR
+632 DAMADQGGGTITIR
-646 SSERRLE
+646 SSDCDVMALE
-653 ALDDSDP
+653 DYDP
-660 AEKLKAAKGEHFVCI
+660 ADAIRAAKADKFVRI

-720 GGAMSVDSTMGV
+720 GGAMSVDSTIGV
-732 GTSFRLYFPV
+732 GTTFRLYFPV
-742 ADENFVPEVLAT
+742 ADEKFVPDNNEA
-754 PKAAAGPR
+754 PKAKAAPR
-762 PPSNL
+762 PPSDL

-806 FEILEDGEEVF
+806 FEILEDGEETF

-832 TLLKKARAML
+832 ALLKKGRKLL
-842 GEARIVFISGYA
+842 GDARIVFISGYA

-889 ESNDDYY
+889 ESNDEYL